1 MVKTKMP
8 QAKIA
13 APSRKK
19 TSDAAEKAQIQANAA
34 AYQQYQTAVQL
45 VQQGKYE
52 KATAALEKF
61 LPGAPPELIERCR
74 MYIAT
79 CRRKMEHAALAFTT
93 PEERYDYAISQLN
106 RGMFEEA
113 REQMD
118 ALASDAPEADFV
130 FYGLSV
136 LDSIT
141 GRPQEC
147 LSNLTR
153 AIELNPRNRLQAR
166 TDSDFQNMFDD
177 PRFTELLYPEVP

>member
-8 QAKIA
+8 QAKVA

-19 TSDAAEKAQIQANAA
+19 TSDAAVKSHVQANAA
-34 AYQQYQTAVQL
+34 AYQQYQSAVQL
-45 VQQGKYE
+45 VQQGKYD
-52 KATAALEKF
+52 KAVAALEKF
-61 LPGAPPELIERCR
+61 LPGAPPELTERCR
-74 MYIAT
+74 MYMAT
-79 CRRKMEHAALAFTT
+79 CRRQMEQAALAFTT

-106 RGMFEEA
+106 QGLFEEA
-113 REQMD
+113 REQLG
-118 ALASDAPEADFV
+118 ALADDASGADYV

-141 GRPQEC
+141 GRPLEC
-147 LSNLTR
+147 LANLAR

-166 TDSDFQNMFDD
+166 SDSDFQNMFDD